1 MSGAV
6 PRPPLAA
13 EEVKSCCAELYSS
26 DVAKMLVGESYHPG
40 GVELTG
46 RLGELMELSPQHHV
60 LDVASGLGTSAI
72 YLAQRFSC
80 RVTGV
85 DLSARNVERA
95 TEAAATAGISDR
107 VFFWKGD
114 AEGLPFPVASFDAV
128 VCECAFCTFPDK
140 PTAASEMTRVLRHGG
155 LVGISDLT
163 RNRELPEDLSGLLAW
178 IACVGDA
185 GSVDS
190 YRQHL
195 TDAGLGSVVVEDHD
209 QALVD
214 MVEGIRMKLMAAS
227 LMVALRKIDWAGADW
242 KSAQAMAASALRE
255 VRRGNLG
262 YSILVATKA

>member
-6 PRPPLAA
+6 PRPSHAA
-13 EEVKSCCAELYSS
+13 EAVKSCCAELYSS
-26 DVAKMLVGESYHPG
+26 DVAKMLIGESFHPG
-40 GVELTG
+40 GIELTG
-46 RLGELMELSPQHHV
+46 RLGELMELSAQHHV
-60 LDVASGLGTSAI
+60 LDVASGLGSSAI

-107 VFFWKGD
+107 VCFWKGD
-114 AEGLPFPVASFDAV
+114 AERLPFPDACFDAV

-163 RNRELPEDLSGLLAW
+163 RNRGLPQDLSGLLAW

-195 TDAGLGSVVVEDHD
+195 TGAGLGTVLVENHD

-227 LMVALRKIDWAGADW
+227 LMVALGEIDWVGGGW
-242 KSAQAMAASALRE
+242 KSARDMAAAALRE
-255 VRRGNLG
+255 VKQGNLG
-262 YSILVATKA
+262 YSILVATRG